1 MTQFDKY
8 IGTVIDERY
17 EIKELLGVGGMAVV
31 FLAYD
36 KTENCDI
43 ALKMLKEEVASDEGA
58 LKCFESES
66 RAISMLSHPNIREI
80 YDINTSGEY
89 KYLTME
95 YLDGP
100 TLKSYVKER
109 GGISQ
114 SEAVDFVVQILKA
127 LDHTHSKGIVHRDIK
142 PQNII
147 VTSNKTIKITDFGIA
162 TLYDPRKNANEE
174 KGVGTV
180 YYISPEQ
187 ASGKN
192 IDARSDIYSLGI
204 MLYEMVCGKLPF
216 VADDPNEVAYMQ
228 VVSEPE
234 KPSEIV
240 ELPVGLEQIIMKALA
255 KNPDERFSD
264 AGQMLAAVNRY
275 RETPEAVFDLVSVPA
290 DSRFY
295 ERAKKRNLDDLDLI
309 LSAGASGTGAF
320 TVVPTQKTENKKKID
335 LKELW
340 KRITKRP
347 EVKIETVKK
356 RTSVSFI
363 SIICGAL
370 LACLIVAVMTVS
382 YVYNNYIS
390 ESLSSNDAQMLV
402 IDDFVNRECTD
413 ELISNMEN
421 LGYSVEIV
429 KQPSADHV
437 INTIIKQ
444 SIEPGAK
451 RPIILGTKHCNIT
464 LYVSSGEDMVTLDN
478 YIGQNYRD
486 VKMILDSIGFPYTIV
501 HENDPAVPAGSII
514 KTFPQAGSYIT
525 SDTRVTLYVSLGQ
538 EVSYA
543 TMPDLRNKTASE
555 IRALLATNGLFLA
568 EVTYEYSSSV
578 EAGQIIS
585 QFPHFGAVVPKY
597 VTDVSVV
604 VSMGVDP
611 STIPQPDPE
620 PDPDDP
626 SIDPDDPSINP
637 DDPSVDPDDPSV
649 DPENP
654 GVDPENPGTDP
665 ENPGNDPENPG
676 TDPENPSDTPLIT
689 A

>member
-17 EIKELLGVGGMAVV
+17 EIKELLGVGGMAIV

-43 ALKMLKEEVASDEGA
+43 ALKMLKEEVASDISA
-58 LKCFESES
+58 RKCFESES

-80 YDINTSGEY
+80 YDISTSGEY
-89 KYLTME
+89 TYLTME

-100 TLKSYVKER
+100 TLKSYIKEK

-114 SEAVDFVVQILKA
+114 GEAIDFVLQILSA

-147 VTSNKTIKITDFGIA
+147 VTSDGSIKITDFGIA
-162 TLYDPRKNANEE
+162 KLYDPRRSASDE

-204 MLYEMVCGKLPF
+204 MLYEMVCHKLPF

-234 KPSEIV
+234 KPSDIV
-240 ELPVGLEQIIMKALA
+240 ELPKGLEQIIMKALA

-264 AGQMLAAVNRY
+264 AGQMLAAVKRY
-275 RETPEAVFDLVSVPA
+275 KETPEAVFDLVSVPA

-295 ERAKKRNLDDLDLI
+295 DRAKKRNLDDLDMI
-309 LSAGASGTGAF
+309 LAGAGATGAL
-320 TVVPTQKTENKKKID
+320 TVVPNKPGQKKNKNI
-335 LKELW
+335 LLAI
-340 KRITKRP
+340 KRFFRRP
-347 EVKIETVKK
+347 KVRVETVKK
-356 RTSVSFI
+356 KSSVSFI
-363 SIICGAL
+363 SIVFGAL

-382 YVYNNYIS
+382 YVYNNFIS
-390 ESLSSNDAQMLV
+390 ESLSSGDAQILV

-413 ELISNMEN
+413 ELIANMEQ

-429 KQPSADHV
+429 MQPSAEHV

-451 RPIILGTKHCNIT
+451 RPIIPGTKHCSIT
-464 LYVSSGEDMVTLDN
+464 LYVCSGEDMVTLDN

-486 VKMILDSIGFPYTIV
+486 VKMILDTIGFPYEII
-501 HENDPAVPAGSII
+501 HENNSAIPEGSII
-514 KTFPQAGSYIT
+514 KTYPQAGSYIT
-525 SDTRVTLYVSLGQ
+525 SDTLITLHVSLGQ
-538 EVSYA
+538 EVSYVS
-543 TMPDLRNKTASE
+543 MPDLRNKTASD
-555 IRALLATNGLFLA
+555 IRTLLAKNELLLT
-568 EVTYEYSSSV
+568 EVTYEYSSDV
-578 EAGQIIS
+578 PAGQVIS
-585 QFPHFGAVVPKY
+585 QFPYFGTMVPKH

-611 STIPQPDPE
+611 STIPLPDPE
-620 PDPDDP
+620 PEPEPGPEDPE
-626 SIDPDDPSINP
+626 NP
-637 DDPSVDPDDPSV
+637 DDPNGEVDPDTP
-649 DPENP
+649 NP
-654 GVDPENPGTDP
+654 
-665 ENPGNDPENPG
+665 NDPMNPDG
-676 TDPENPSDTPLIT
+676 PNPDESNPDDPIDPDSPDQNDPNDNPIIT

>member
-8 IGTVIDERY
+8 IGTVIDKRY
-17 EIKELLGVGGMAVV
+17 EIKELLGVGGMAIV

-36 KTENCDI
+36 KAENCDI
-43 ALKMLKEEVASDEGA
+43 ALKMLKEEAASDESA
-58 LKCFESES
+58 LKGFESES

-80 YDINTSGEY
+80 YDISTSGEY

-100 TLKSYVKER
+100 TLKSYIKEK

-114 SEAVDFVVQILKA
+114 GEAVDFAVQILEA

-147 VTSNKTIKITDFGIA
+147 VTSDKTIKITDFGIA
-162 TLYDPRKNANEE
+162 QLYDPRKSASEE

-204 MLYEMVCGKLPF
+204 MLYEMVCGRLPF

-228 VVSEPE
+228 VVNEPE
-234 KPSEIV
+234 KPSDIV
-240 ELPVGLEQIIMKALA
+240 ELPVGLEQIIMKALT

-264 AGQMLAAVNRY
+264 AGQMLAAVKRY
-275 RETPEAVFDLVSVPA
+275 KETPEAVFDLVSVPA

-295 ERAKKRNLDDLDLI
+295 ERAKKRSLDDLDVI
-309 LSAGASGTGAF
+309 LASGSSSTGAF
-320 TVVPTQKTENKKKID
+320 TVVPSKTDAKKKID
-335 LKELW
+335 LKAFW

-347 EVKIETVKK
+347 EVRVEIVKK

-363 SIICGAL
+363 SIILGAL

-390 ESLSSNDAQMLV
+390 ESLSSSDAQILV

-413 ELISNMEN
+413 ELISNMES

-429 KQPSADHV
+429 MQPSTDHV

-444 SIEPGAK
+444 SIEAGAK
-451 RPIILGTKHCNIT
+451 RPVILGSKYCNIT
-464 LYVSSGEDMVTLDN
+464 LYVSSGENMVTLDN

-486 VKMILDSIGFPYTIV
+486 VKMILDGIGFPYTII
-501 HENDPAVPAGSII
+501 HENDSAIPAGNII

-525 SDTRVTLYVSLGQ
+525 SDTRITLYVSLGQ

-543 TMPDLRNKTASE
+543 TMPDLRNKDASQ
-555 IRALLATNGLFLA
+555 IRVLLSQNGLLLAN
-568 EVTYEYSSSV
+568 VTYEYSASV
-578 EAGQIIS
+578 PAGQVIS
-585 QFPHFGAVVPKY
+585 QFPYFGTVVPKH

-604 VSMGVDP
+604 VSMGIDP
-611 STIPQPDPE
+611 STIPQPEPDDPNT
-620 PDPDDP
+620 DPDDP
-626 SIDPDDPSINP
+626 NANPDDPNTTPDDPSTNP
-637 DDPSVDPDDPSV
+637 DDPNTTPDDP
-649 DPENP
+649 
-654 GVDPENPGTDP
+654 
-665 ENPGNDPENPG
+665 
-676 TDPENPSDTPLIT
+676 DTTPIIT